1 MYLFYSV
8 FEFQFLF
15 DRSISGA
22 VSVLLVI
29 IERSMFIK
37 VMFSI
42 LNLK

>member
-15 DRSISGA
+15 DRSISDT

-29 IERSMFIK
+29 IERGMFIK
-37 VMFSI
+37 VIFSI
-42 LNLK
+42 LTLE